1 MENNINHP
9 KHYNQLPIEC
19 IDVVKHFDFIIGNVI
34 KYCWRAGLKGSDNE
48 LQDLKK
54 AKFYLE
60 YKIKMIEN
68 MEDYKKEYRTG
79 VQNWVK
85 EESSKLKINEE
96 EYLWRMVG
104 ILKLL
109 IDTKAVDL
117 DPFNV

>member
-1 MENNINHP
+1 
-9 KHYNQLPIEC
+9 
-19 IDVVKHFDFIIGNVI
+19 
-34 KYCWRAGLKGSDNE
+34 
-48 LQDLKK
+48 
-54 AKFYLE
+54 
-60 YKIKMIEN
+60 